1 MSDDHTTDWLQ
12 AGLLDDYTAFF
23 WTSVAIN
30 IISATSFTIGGCI
43 RKKELKDYG
52 QADKKISK
60 LLWTKMTLFLVLL
73 GVDFGQLLVLF
84 IEVFR
89 SHKIDDDAS
98 GDHEL
103 ADSST
108 KDQFSKLPL
117 FLLISVLITD
127 LVNFS
132 VYIFAVYLRYQEYVR
147 HLSEVWYA
155 HKLLIYSNLVM
166 NCVHGLVFL
175 HLHIHYG
182 ILAFLTLTRC
192 CVFVGLA
199 VCQCFTTQR
208 SGADRVYNDTFVIK
222 RSQTL
227 LDQSELNH
235 YNDTSKDGVSFMNP
249 PSPQNNSFQT
259 HNELRQRRSTQATHT
274 RNLNQNKPTQTSL
287 HIKIESIKIVHGSTI
302 LSFAT
307 HVRNLPKKFIFE
319 QVTVQN
325 TDGDEYGVN
334 DLDADDSYVSAT
346 TLQSNTAVDRDPESQ
361 RVNIFQRAWTSVK
374 EKFSSRGHQDTTA
387 DL

>member
-1 MSDDHTTDWLQ
+1 
-12 AGLLDDYTAFF
+12 
-23 WTSVAIN
+23 
-30 IISATSFTIGGCI
+30 
-43 RKKELKDYG
+43 
-52 QADKKISK
+52 
-60 LLWTKMTLFLVLL
+60 MTLFLVLL

-199 VCQCFTTQR
+199 AC
-208 SGADRVYNDTFVIK
+208 
-222 RSQTL
+222 
-227 LDQSELNH
+227 
-235 YNDTSKDGVSFMNP
+235 
-249 PSPQNNSFQT
+249 
-259 HNELRQRRSTQATHT
+259 
-274 RNLNQNKPTQTSL
+274 
-287 HIKIESIKIVHGSTI
+287 
-302 LSFAT
+302 
-307 HVRNLPKKFIFE
+307 
-319 QVTVQN
+319 
-325 TDGDEYGVN
+325 
-334 DLDADDSYVSAT
+334 
-346 TLQSNTAVDRDPESQ
+346 
-361 RVNIFQRAWTSVK
+361 
-374 EKFSSRGHQDTTA
+374 
-387 DL
+387 